1 MTFLGLG
8 IIKTWFD
15 KLTNRFAS
23 ALSFRNVNLLTV
35 TLVASVTLAV
45 LDTAASALVLRILN
59 YCFPLSYFD
68 FAQHRL
74 QVGKDYMQA
83 YISALAAPSVKPLR
97 VFSSVTTRDSS
108 SKLGSPLA
116 APSFVIGLF
125 LISWWVSRWC
135 LRVPLECCL
144 QKSRAEAADFRG
156 NASC

>member
-23 ALSFRNVNLLTV
+23 ALSLRNVNLLTV

-45 LDTAASALVLRILN
+45 LDAVASALVLRILN

-83 YISALAAPSVKPLR
+83 YISALAAPSV
-97 VFSSVTTRDSS
+97 
-108 SKLGSPLA
+108 
-116 APSFVIGLF
+116 VIGLF

-144 QKSRAEAADFRG
+144 QKSRAGAADFRG